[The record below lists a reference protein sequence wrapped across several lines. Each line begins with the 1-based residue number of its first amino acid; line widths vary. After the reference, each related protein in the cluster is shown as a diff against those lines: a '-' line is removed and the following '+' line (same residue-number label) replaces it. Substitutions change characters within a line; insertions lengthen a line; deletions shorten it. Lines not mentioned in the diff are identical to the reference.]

1 MGSRETPKMLAEQLM
16 LYVLQNLNLLDGGND
31 DNNLQ
36 LTIVVLQ
43 LSYTVKND

>member
-1 MGSRETPKMLAEQLM
+1 MGSRETPKMLAEQIM
-16 LYVLQNLNLLDGGND
+16 LCDLQNLNLLDGGND

>member
-1 MGSRETPKMLAEQLM
+1 MLAEQIM
-16 LYVLQNLNLLDGGND
+16 LYDLQNLNLLDGGND